1 MKKIILLVFGILSLV
16 SLNGQKQ
23 TVDSAYFQA
32 FYSLE
37 YVQDLLKPQQIEKD
51 EMIVL
56 VGDSIASFYSYLN
69 FKSDSLRK
77 ANPEDYKGSVVRD
90 GDMQYAVPAK
100 KKLPF
105 SWNFGVFSLNRQTNE
120 FSYRSIIL
128 PLLSKYGYSEQYVK
142 PEWEIHRE
150 TDSILGHICQK
161 ATSEYGGRNWTV
173 WFAPG
178 IPISEGPWKLKGLPG
193 LIMKAEA
200 DNRSF
205 VFECI
210 GFSRLQQK
218 RAIMKDN
225 KEYKILSDKDV
236 KMLSK
241 KDFVKIYVESFNDM
255 TKVFLEA
262 ETMRGVQSFT
272 SGNTVKPLIRK
283 YNPLEIGGI

>member
-1 MKKIILLVFGILSLV
+1 MKKIILLVFGIFSLA
-16 SLNGQKQ
+16 SLNGQRQ

-37 YVQDLLKPQQIEKD
+37 YVQDLLKPEQIEKD

-77 ANPEDYKGSVVRD
+77 ANPGDYKGSVVLNE
-90 GDMQYAVPAK
+90 GIQYAVPAK

-105 SWNFGVFSLNRQTNE
+105 SWNWGVFFLNKQTNE
-120 FSYRSIIL
+120 FSFQSLIL
-128 PLLSKYGYSEQYVK
+128 SLLSKYGYSEQYVK
-142 PEWEIHRE
+142 PEWKIHRE

-218 RAIMKDN
+218 KPIRRN
-225 KEYKILSDKDV
+225 DKDV
-236 KMLSK
+236 KMLPK
-241 KDFVKIYVESFNDM
+241 KDFVKIYVDNFNDPV
-255 TKVFLEA
+255 KVYYDRITA
-262 ETMRGVQSFT
+262 QGGSI
-272 SGNTVKPLIRK
+272 SGDPVKPLIRK
-283 YNPLEIGGI
+283 YNPFEIDGI